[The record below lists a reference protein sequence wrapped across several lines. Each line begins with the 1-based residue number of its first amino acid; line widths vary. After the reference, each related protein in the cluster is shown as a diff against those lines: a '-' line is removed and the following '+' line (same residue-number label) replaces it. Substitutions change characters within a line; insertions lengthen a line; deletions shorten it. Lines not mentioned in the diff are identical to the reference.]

1 MTIGFGI
8 FVLIALATAN
18 ISRQDS
24 KRGSIIDLIQEL
36 NTGNVAINM
45 TAALQAEKRER
56 ICKYSREELEYFTL
70 DGLRK
75 LASSVVPNASR
86 MRKGQL
92 IDELVTATK
101 ALRVAIALMPD
112 VPLEV
117 IEANSAYANV
127 KVEKLNNED
136 LVSWT
141 HGLYREFRALVQS
154 RWHSDGSWD
163 EAIHGDI
170 AGLAYRVIHW
180 LNTQPGEQGDGGLS
194 FLTKLRYRTH
204 IVNILTELVETE
216 KTAVYFK
223 QLESCLEMLKR
234 QIKIQI
240 ADIANQKKGLQER
253 RVAQRKKEKETVS
266 FKPLYELATA
276 TLTKIEQLKP
286 RDWKRV
292 SVSLAIVTG
301 RRLAEIHR
309 RATKF
314 EYVDKSHV
322 AFTGQLKAK
331 GDAAF
336 YFEKNPSYEIPVLID
351 ASLVVKAHQW
361 LKDNSKVVDTPD
373 AANRRYSGDLSDF
386 VKVLKKKW
394 EIEHEFFTYKG
405 LRAIYASVCNQV
417 FNNNDTDNELYLAQI
432 LGHGRGELLRHDDI
446 IDALTP
452 QSYKS
457 DFRVVDVDCVK
468 F

>member
-1 MTIGFGI
+1 M
-8 FVLIALATAN
+8 
-18 ISRQDS
+18 IS
-24 KRGSIIDLIQEL
+24 LIQEL
-36 NTGNVAINM
+36 NTGNVALNM
-45 TAALQAEKRER
+45 TAALQAQKRER
-56 ICKYSREELEYFTL
+56 IAKYSREELEDFTL

-75 LASSVVPNASR
+75 LALGVVPNASR

-92 IDELVTATK
+92 IDELLTATK
-101 ALRVAIALMPD
+101 AERVAIALIPD

-117 IEANSAYANV
+117 IEVNSAIANV
-127 KVEKLNNED
+127 KVEKLNKED

-154 RWHSDGSWD
+154 RWRSDGTWD

-204 IVNILTELVETE
+204 IVNLLTELTETE
-216 KTAVYFK
+216 KTAVYYK

-276 TLTKIEQLKP
+276 TLTKIDELKP

-309 RATKF
+309 SVTKF
-314 EYVDKSHV
+314 KYVNSHTV
-322 AFTGQLKAK
+322 SFTGQLKTKGEAAK
-331 GDAAF
+331 
-336 YFEKNPSYEIPVLID
+336 YFAENPSYEIPVLID
-351 ASLVVKAHQW
+351 ANLVVKAHQW

-386 VKVLKKKW
+386 VKILKGKW
-394 EIEHEFFTYKG
+394 GIQHQFFTYKG

-417 FNNNDTDNELYLAQI
+417 FNNNDTDNELYLAEI

-446 IDALTP
+446 IDTITP

-457 DFRVVDVDCVK
+457 DFQVVDVNSVRTK
-468 F
+468 RSEMLKAERQV

>member
-1 MTIGFGI
+1 
-8 FVLIALATAN
+8 
-18 ISRQDS
+18 
-24 KRGSIIDLIQEL
+24 
-36 NTGNVAINM
+36 M

-56 ICKYSREELEYFTL
+56 LAKYSTEELENFTL

-75 LASSVVPNASR
+75 LASGVVPNASR
-86 MRKGQL
+86 MRKSQL
-92 IDELVTATK
+92 IDQILTATK
-101 ALRVAIALMPD
+101 AERVLVALIPD
-112 VPLEV
+112 APLKV
-117 IEANSAYANV
+117 IEANEVITARKS
-127 KVEKLNNED
+127 ED
-136 LVSWT
+136 LDNHNLVDWT
-141 HGLYREFRALVQS
+141 RNLYQEFRALVQS
-154 RWHSDGSWD
+154 RWRSDGSWD

-180 LNTQPGEQGDGGLS
+180 LNTQEGSQEDGGLS

-204 IVNILTELVETE
+204 IVNLLTELVETE

-253 RVAQRKKEKETVS
+253 RVAQRKKEKETIS
-266 FKPLYELATA
+266 FKPLHDFATA
-276 TLTKIEQLKP
+276 TLTKIDELKP

-301 RRLAEIHR
+301 RRLAEVHR
-309 RATKF
+309 SATKF
-314 EYVDKSHV
+314 EYVDESHV
-322 AFTGQLKAK
+322 SFTGQLKTK
-331 GDAAF
+331 GEAAF

-386 VKVLKKKW
+386 VKVLKSKW
-394 EIEHEFFTYKG
+394 NIQHEFFTYKG
-405 LRAIYASVCNQV
+405 LRAIYANVCNQL

-468 F
+468 LYELTV

>member
-1 MTIGFGI
+1 M
-8 FVLIALATAN
+8 
-18 ISRQDS
+18 IS
-24 KRGSIIDLIQEL
+24 LIQEL
-36 NTGNVAINM
+36 NTGNVAMNM
-45 TAALQAEKRER
+45 TAALQAQKRER
-56 ICKYSREELEYFTL
+56 IAKYSREELEDFTL

-75 LASSVVPNASR
+75 VASGVVPNASR

-101 ALRVAIALMPD
+101 AERVAIALIPD

-117 IEANSAYANV
+117 IEANSAYANQRT
-127 KVEKLNNED
+127 ENLNNED

-154 RWHSDGSWD
+154 RWRSDGSWD

-204 IVNILTELVETE
+204 IVNLLTELVETE
-216 KTAVYFK
+216 KTAVYYK
-223 QLESCLEMLKR
+223 QLESCLEMLFR

-253 RVAQRKKEKETVS
+253 RVAQRKKEKETIS
-266 FKPLYELATA
+266 FKPLYDFAVA
-276 TLTKIEQLKP
+276 TLSKIDELKP

-301 RRLAEIHR
+301 RRLAEVHR
-309 RATKF
+309 SATKF
-314 EYVDKSHV
+314 EYVDKFHV
-322 AFTGQLKAK
+322 SFTGQLKTK
-331 GDAAF
+331 GEAAE
-336 YFEKNPSYEIPVLID
+336 YFAENPSYEIPVLID
-351 ASLVVKAHQW
+351 AKLVVKAHQW
-361 LKDNSKVVDTPD
+361 LKDNSKVVDTSD

-386 VKVLKKKW
+386 VKILKSKW
-394 EIEHEFFTYKG
+394 GIQHQFFTYKG
-405 LRAIYASVCNQV
+405 LRAIYASVCNQI

-446 IDALTP
+446 IDTITP

-457 DFRVVDVDCVK
+457 DFQVVDVNCVRTK
-468 F
+468 RSEMLKAERSSLI

>member
-1 MTIGFGI
+1 
-8 FVLIALATAN
+8 
-18 ISRQDS
+18 
-24 KRGSIIDLIQEL
+24 
-36 NTGNVAINM
+36 M
-45 TAALQAEKRER
+45 TAALQAEKREQVAR
-56 ICKYSREELEYFTL
+56 YSREELENFTL
-70 DGLRK
+70 PALKK
-75 LASSVVPNASR
+75 LASGVVPNASR
-86 MRKGQL
+86 MRKSQI
-92 IDELVTATK
+92 IDELLAATK
-101 ALRVAIALMPD
+101 AERVLVDLIPD
-112 VPLEV
+112 VPIEV
-117 IEANSAYANV
+117 VAANNAISNQ
-127 KVEKLNNED
+127 KTENLNNED

-154 RWHSDGSWD
+154 RWRSDGTWD

-180 LNTQPGEQGDGGLS
+180 LNTQEGSQEDGGLS

-204 IVNILTELVETE
+204 IVNLLTELTETE
-216 KTAVYFK
+216 KTAVYYK
-223 QLESCLEMLKR
+223 QLESCLEILKR

-240 ADIANQKKGLQER
+240 ADIANKKKGLQER
-253 RVAQRKKEKETVS
+253 RVAQRKKEKETIS
-266 FKPLYELATA
+266 FKPLYDFAVA
-276 TLTKIEQLKP
+276 TLSKIDELKP

-309 RATKF
+309 SVTKF
-314 EYVDKSHV
+314 EYVDRSHV
-322 AFTGQLKAK
+322 SFTGQLKTK
-331 GDAAF
+331 GEAAE
-336 YFEKNPSYEIPVLID
+336 YFEKNPSYEIPVLMD

-386 VKVLKKKW
+386 VKVLKSKW
-394 EIEHEFFTYKG
+394 NIQHEFFTYKG
-405 LRAIYASVCNQV
+405 LRAIYANVCNQL

-468 F
+468 LHD